1 MKLSLDSLAAAGAF
15 APSQLVEKQVEFDNG
30 EEVVEFT
37 VFIKPLSYRTA
48 VSEITAS
55 QASKDPLAARIA
67 NSICDKSGAP
77 VFSIEDITGESDPE
91 RGELSGAL
99 TIALLS
105 AITEVSG
112 LGKRKSRLALK
123 KSSGTNLSSTA

>member
-1 MKLSLDSLAAAGAF
+1 
-15 APSQLVEKQVEFDNG
+15 SQLVEKQVEFDNG

-77 VFSIEDITGESDPE
+77 VFSIEDITGESDSE
-91 RGELSGAL
+91 RG
-99 TIALLS
+99 
-105 AITEVSG
+105 
-112 LGKRKSRLALK
+112 
-123 KSSGTNLSSTA
+123 